1 MMKLF
6 RLTVLLILLNSFL
19 ISAQEDV
26 LDVPNRFSNIVLGM
40 SMENVKKELLS
51 DGNFNFRGDPDIS
64 ILRRPDQ
71 SLIEC
76 RGYDFIERAFFQF
89 KEDSLY
95 SITILLNQEML
106 DHYSLY
112 TTLSGKYGDPDRLDP
127 ERSVWESE
135 TNILALE
142 RPLQIKYMDRKIME
156 GITTE
161 SKISESLSELSQAQF
176 LEQF

>member
-1 MMKLF
+1 MKIL
-6 RLTVLLILLNSFL
+6 RLTVILIFLNSIVLFAQDV
-19 ISAQEDV
+19 ISE
-26 LDVPNRFSNIVLGM
+26 VPDRFGSIVLGM
-40 SMENVKKELLS
+40 SMENVKKELVA

-95 SITILLNQEML
+95 SITILLNQEIL
-106 DHYSLY
+106 DHYSLF
-112 TTLSGKYGDPDRLDP
+112 TTLSGKYGDPARLDP

-142 RPLQIKYMDRKIME
+142 RPLQIKYMDRKIIE
-156 GITTE
+156 GISTE
-161 SKISESLSELSQAQF
+161 GKISESLSELSREQF

>member
-1 MMKLF
+1 MKIF

-19 ISAQEDV
+19 ISAQEAV
-26 LDVPNRFSNIVLGM
+26 LDVPDRFGNIVLGM
-40 SMENVKKELLS
+40 SMETVKKELLA
-51 DGNFNFRGDPDIS
+51 DGNFNFQGDPDIS

-89 KEDSLY
+89 EEDSLY

-106 DHYSLY
+106 DHYSLF

-127 ERSVWESE
+127 ERSVWESK

-142 RPLQIKYMDRKIME
+142 RPLQIKYMDREVLE
-156 GITTE
+156 GIATGG
-161 SKISESLSELSQAQF
+161 KISASLSELSREQF

>member
-1 MMKLF
+1 MKTL
-6 RLTVLLILLNSFL
+6 RLKVVFILLISSLVP
-19 ISAQEDV
+19 AQESGM
-26 LDVPNRFSNIVLGM
+26 DVPDRFGNIILGM
-40 SMENVKKELLS
+40 SMENIKKELKA

-89 KEDSLY
+89 KEDRLY
-95 SITILLNQEML
+95 SITILLNREML

-142 RPLQIKYMDRKIME
+142 RPLQIKYMDRKIIE
-156 GITTE
+156 GITTNG
-161 SKISESLSELSQAQF
+161 KISASLSELSREQF

>member
-1 MMKLF
+1 MKILH
-6 RLTVLLILLNSFL
+6 LTVLLILLISAL
-19 ISAQEDV
+19 ISAQETE
-26 LDVPNRFSNIVLGM
+26 LEVPDRFGNIVLGM
-40 SMENVKKELLS
+40 SMEDIKKELQA
-51 DGNFNFRGDPDIS
+51 DGNFNFRGGPDIS

-95 SITILLNQEML
+95 SITILLNQELL
-106 DHYSLY
+106 DHYSLF
-112 TTLSGKYGDPDRLDP
+112 TTLSGKYGNPDKLDP
-127 ERSVWESE
+127 ERSIWESE

-142 RPLQIKYMDRKIME
+142 RPLQIKYMDRDVME

-161 SKISESLSELSQAQF
+161 GKIDISLSELSREQF

>member
-1 MMKLF
+1 MKTL
-6 RLTVLLILLNSFL
+6 RLKVVFILLISSLVP
-19 ISAQEDV
+19 AQESGM
-26 LDVPNRFSNIVLGM
+26 DVPDRFGNIILGM
-40 SMENVKKELLS
+40 SMENIKKELKA

-89 KEDSLY
+89 KEDRLY

-142 RPLQIKYMDRKIME
+142 RPLQIKYMDRKIIE
-156 GITTE
+156 GITTNG
-161 SKISESLSELSQAQF
+161 KISASLSELSREQF

>member
-1 MMKLF
+1 MKTL
-6 RLTVLLILLNSFL
+6 RLTVVFILLISSLV
-19 ISAQEDV
+19 SAQESGM
-26 LDVPNRFSNIVLGM
+26 DVPDRFGNIILGM
-40 SMENVKKELLS
+40 SMENIKKELS
-51 DGNFNFRGDPDIS
+51 ADGNFNFRGDPDIS

-89 KEDSLY
+89 KEDKLY
-95 SITILLNQEML
+95 SITILLNREML

-142 RPLQIKYMDRKIME
+142 RPLQVKYMDREIIE
-156 GITTE
+156 GITTGGR
-161 SKISESLSELSQAQF
+161 IFASLSELSREQF

>member
-1 MMKLF
+1 VF
-6 RLTVLLILLNSFL
+6 ILLISSLV
-19 ISAQEDV
+19 SAQESEM
-26 LDVPNRFSNIVLGM
+26 DVPDRFGNIILGM
-40 SMENVKKELLS
+40 SMENVKKELKA

-89 KEDSLY
+89 KEDKLY
-95 SITILLNQEML
+95 SITILLNREML

-142 RPLQIKYMDRKIME
+142 RPLQIKYMDRKIIE
-156 GITTE
+156 GITTNG
-161 SKISESLSELSQAQF
+161 KISASLSELSREQF

>member
-1 MMKLF
+1 MKTL
-6 RLTVLLILLNSFL
+6 RLKVVFILLISSLV
-19 ISAQEDV
+19 SAQESGM
-26 LDVPNRFSNIVLGM
+26 DVPDRFGNIILGM
-40 SMENVKKELLS
+40 SMENIKKELS
-51 DGNFNFRGDPDIS
+51 ADGNFNFRGDPDIS

-89 KEDSLY
+89 KEDRLY
-95 SITILLNQEML
+95 SITILLNREML

-142 RPLQIKYMDRKIME
+142 RPLQIKYMDRKIIE
-156 GITTE
+156 GITTNG
-161 SKISESLSELSQAQF
+161 KISASLSELSREQF

>member
-1 MMKLF
+1 MKILH
-6 RLTVLLILLNSFL
+6 LTVLLILLISAL
-19 ISAQEDV
+19 ISAQETE
-26 LDVPNRFSNIVLGM
+26 LEVPDRFGNIVLGM
-40 SMENVKKELLS
+40 SMEDVKKELQA
-51 DGNFNFRGDPDIS
+51 DGNFYFRGDPDLS

-95 SITILLNQEML
+95 SITILLNQELL
-106 DHYSLY
+106 DHYSLF
-112 TTLSGKYGDPDRLDP
+112 TTLSGKYGNPDRLDP

-135 TNILALE
+135 TNTLALE
-142 RPLQIKYMDRKIME
+142 RPLQIKYLDRKLME

-161 SKISESLSELSQAQF
+161 GKISESLSELSRVQF

>member
-1 MMKLF
+1 MKTL
-6 RLTVLLILLNSFL
+6 RLKVVFILLISSLV
-19 ISAQEDV
+19 SAQESGM
-26 LDVPNRFSNIVLGM
+26 DVPDRFGNIILGM
-40 SMENVKKELLS
+40 SMENIKKELS
-51 DGNFNFRGDPDIS
+51 ADGNFNFRGDPDIS

-89 KEDSLY
+89 KEDRLY

-142 RPLQIKYMDRKIME
+142 RPLQIKYMDRKIIE
-156 GITTE
+156 GITTNG
-161 SKISESLSELSQAQF
+161 KISASLSELSREQF

>member
-1 MMKLF
+1 MKIL
-6 RLTVLLILLNSFL
+6 RLTVLLILLIIGL
-19 ISAQEDV
+19 ISAQETV
-26 LDVPNRFSNIVLGM
+26 LEVPDRFGNIVLGM
-40 SMENVKKELLS
+40 SMEDIKKELQA
-51 DGNFNFRGDPDIS
+51 DGNFNFRGNPDIS

-106 DHYSLY
+106 DHYSLF
-112 TTLSGKYGDPDRLDP
+112 TTLSGKYGNPDKLDP
-127 ERSVWESE
+127 ERSIWESE

-142 RPLQIKYMDRKIME
+142 RPLQIKYLDRKLME

-161 SKISESLSELSQAQF
+161 GKISESLSELSRVQF